1 MSIASDRLAT
11 IRQQVEAHLD
21 RTEETR
27 LTDAEVS
34 ALRDQIKARLIAEDA
49 VLVAHYYTAPE
60 IQALAEETG
69 GCVSDSLEMARFGHD
84 HPASTLIVA
93 GVRFMGETAKILT
106 PEKRV
111 LMPTLEATCSL
122 DIGCPADEFSAF
134 CDAHPDRKVVVYA
147 NTSAAVKARSDWVVT
162 SSIALDVAEHLHAQG
177 EKIIW
182 APDRHLGD
190 YVRRQTGADILM
202 WDGACIVHEEFKA
215 RALTD
220 LKAVYPEAAVLVHPE
235 SPSNVIDLADRV
247 GSTTQIIKAA
257 QDMPQRQF
265 IVATDKGIF
274 YKMQQA
280 VPDKELIIAPTA
292 GKGATCLSC
301 ANCPWMAMNELE
313 NLAQVFDRND
323 NEIVVDPAI
332 GRQAMVPL
340 ERMLEFARGLN
351 TGVVGKA

>member
-1 MSIASDRLAT
+1 MSIASDRLET
-11 IRQQVEAHLD
+11 IRKQVEQHLD
-21 RTEETR
+21 H
-27 LTDAEVS
+27 AEANTLS
-34 ALRDQIKARLIAEDA
+34 DERAAELREQIKARLVAENA

-84 HPASTLIVA
+84 HDASTLIVA

-122 DIGCPADEFSAF
+122 DIGCPIEEFAPF

-147 NTSAAVKARSDWVVT
+147 NTSAAVKARADWVVT
-162 SSIALDVAEHLHAQG
+162 SSIALDVAEYLNDQG

-190 YVRRQTGADILM
+190 YVQRQTGADILM

-215 RALTD
+215 RGVQD

-235 SPSNVIDLADRV
+235 SPASVIELADRV

-257 QDMPQRQF
+257 QEMEHQQF
-265 IVATDKGIF
+265 IVATDQGIF

-280 VPDKELIIAPTA
+280 VPDKQLIIAPTA
-292 GKGATCLSC
+292 GHGATCLSC

-313 NLAQVFDRND
+313 VLAGVFDRDD
-323 NEIVVDPAI
+323 NEIFVDREV
-332 GRQAMVPL
+332 GERAMVPL
-340 ERMLEFARGLN
+340 QRMLDFARQLN
-351 TGVVGKA
+351 TGVVAAG